1 MMLSNLIDYGV
12 LALLILGVVLM
23 WIAAIGLLRMP
34 DLYLRTSVSSKGA
47 TLGIAALLLAVAL
60 HFGELGTSS
69 RALAVIIF
77 VMVTAPVAAHML
89 GRAAY
94 RSRVPFAQTT
104 LQDADTADDFVI
116 TYTQAQTEPLSIG
129 NDSSGQAMGGR

>member
-1 MMLSNLIDYGV
+1 MMPNLIDYGV

-34 DLYLRTSVSSKGA
+34 DLYLRTSVTSKGA
-47 TLGIAALLLAVAL
+47 TLGIAALLLGVAL
-60 HFGELGTSS
+60 HSGELGTSS

-77 VMVTAPVAAHML
+77 MMVTAPVAAHML

-94 RSRVPFAQTT
+94 RSGVPFAQTT
-104 LQDADTADDFVI
+104 LQDADTADELVM
-116 TYTQAQTEPLSIG
+116 THPQAQTDPMNVG
-129 NDSSGQAMGGR
+129 NDSANQAIGRR

>member
-1 MMLSNLIDYGV
+1 
-12 LALLILGVVLM
+12 M

-34 DLYLRTSVSSKGA
+34 DLYLRTSVTSKGA
-47 TLGIAALLLAVAL
+47 TLGIAALLLGVAL

-69 RALAVIIF
+69 RALAVIVF
-77 VMVTAPVAAHML
+77 MMVTAPVAAHML

-104 LQDADTADDFVI
+104 LQDADTADELVM
-116 TYTQAQTEPLSIG
+116 TYPQAQTDSMIVG
-129 NDSSGQAMGGR
+129 NDAAREAMGRR

>member
-1 MMLSNLIDYGV
+1 MMPDLIDYGV
-12 LALLILGVVLM
+12 LALLLLGVVLM

-34 DLYLRTSVSSKGA
+34 DLYLRTSVTSKGA

-77 VMVTAPVAAHML
+77 MMVSAPVAAHML

-94 RSRVPFAQTT
+94 RSRVPFAHTT
-104 LQDADTADDFVI
+104 LQDADTVDELVM
-116 TYTQAQTEPLSIG
+116 TYPQAQTDPLHVG
-129 NDSSGQAMGGR
+129 NDSAGEAMGRR